1 MSLWVYM
8 SISYIH
14 IQWRCD
20 SRILFDHIR
29 LLLIAYYRVEEQCDI
44 CEEKKN
50 DTFTFYGDEGKHVL
64 IE

>member
-29 LLLIAYYRVEEQCDI
+29 LLLIAYYRVEEQYDI
-44 CEEKKN
+44 CEEKKTIHLPSMETKEN
-50 DTFTFYGDEGKHVL
+50 MF
-64 IE
+64 